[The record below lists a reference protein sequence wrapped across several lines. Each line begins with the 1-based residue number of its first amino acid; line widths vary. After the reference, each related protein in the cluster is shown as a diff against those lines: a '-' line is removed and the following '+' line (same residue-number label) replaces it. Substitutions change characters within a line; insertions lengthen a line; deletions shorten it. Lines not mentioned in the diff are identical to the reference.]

1 MKKILTF
8 IFTIF
13 LSLSFQ
19 VQSVEIEIITDKP
32 GTGKKIIQHSW
43 VQLEYTGSFE
53 NGKVFDTNIGK
64 DRPLVVQMSMKEVI
78 PGFEQGI
85 IGTTKGTKRKI
96 KIPAELAY
104 GKKGGGDIIPP
115 NTDLIFEFEVIDVL
129 DPSYK
134 SVSSD
139 ELIEMIENNAVALDI
154 RTEEEWDKTGVIK
167 GSFPET
173 AFDKNGKF
181 QVYVM
186 DKIRALAAAQ
196 SQNVNLIF
204 ISHDGETAS
213 MLANSF
219 SEDLGFTNV
228 SVLEGGIL
236 QWLKESIKLFSHK
249 KDY

>member
-1 MKKILTF
+1 
-8 IFTIF
+8 
-13 LSLSFQ
+13 
-19 VQSVEIEIITDKP
+19 
-32 GTGKKIIQHSW
+32 
-43 VQLEYTGSFE
+43 
-53 NGKVFDTNIGK
+53 
-64 DRPLVVQMSMKEVI
+64 MSMKEVI

-85 IGTTKGTKRKI
+85 MGTTKGTKRKI

-139 ELIEMIENNAVALDI
+139 ELIDMIENNAVALDI

-186 DKIRALAAAQ
+186 DKIRALAASQ
-196 SQNVNLIF
+196 SQDVNLIF

-228 SVLEGGIL
+228 SVLKGGIL
-236 QWLKESIKLFSHK
+236 QWLKEDRKLFSHK

>member
-139 ELIEMIENNAVALDI
+139 ELIDMIENNAVALDI

-186 DKIRALAAAQ
+186 DKIRALAASQ
-196 SQNVNLIF
+196 SQDVNLIF

-219 SEDLGFTNV
+219 SEDLGFTNI
-228 SVLEGGIL
+228 SVLKGGIKAW
-236 QWLKESIKLFSHK
+236 QSENKKLGSHK
-249 KDY
+249 

>member
-1 MKKILTF
+1 MKKILTL

-13 LSLSFQ
+13 LSSSFQ

-64 DRPLVVQMSMKEVI
+64 DRPLVVQMGMKEVI

-104 GKKGGGDIIPP
+104 GKKGGGDVIPP

-139 ELIEMIENNAVALDI
+139 ELIDMIENNAVALDI

-196 SQNVNLIF
+196 SQDINLIF

-219 SEDLGFTNV
+219 SEDLGFTNI
-228 SVLEGGIL
+228 SVLKGGIEAW
-236 QWLKESIKLFSHK
+236 QSENKKLGPHN
-249 KDY
+249 

>member
-8 IFTIF
+8 IITIF

-19 VQSVEIEIITDKP
+19 VHSIEIEIITDKP
-32 GTGKKIIQHSW
+32 GTGKKIIRHSW

-104 GKKGGGDIIPP
+104 GEKGGGDIIPP

-129 DPSYK
+129 DPLVVPIIPCSK
-134 SVSSD
+134 PGITSFMLICTTKGLSLPILVS
-139 ELIEMIENNAVALDI
+139 
-154 RTEEEWDKTGVIK
+154 KT
-167 GSFPET
+167 FPFSNEP
-173 AFDKNGKF
+173 
-181 QVYVM
+181 VY
-186 DKIRALAAAQ
+186 
-196 SQNVNLIF
+196 S
-204 ISHDGETAS
+204 S
-213 MLANSF
+213 
-219 SEDLGFTNV
+219 
-228 SVLEGGIL
+228 
-236 QWLKESIKLFSHK
+236 
-249 KDY
+249 

>member
-1 MKKILTF
+1 MKKYFLIVISLLICFKLTAA
-8 IFTIF
+8 
-13 LSLSFQ
+13 
-19 VQSVEIEIITDKP
+19 EIEIISDKP
-32 GTGKKIIQHSW
+32 GDGKKIIYHSW
-43 VQLEYTGSFE
+43 VQIEYTGSFE
-53 NGKVFDTNIGK
+53 NGDVFDTNIGK
-64 DRPLVVQMSMKEVI
+64 DRPLVVQMGMKEVI

-104 GKKGGGDIIPP
+104 GEKGGGDIIPP

-139 ELIEMIENNAVALDI
+139 ELIVMIENNAVALDI

-196 SQNVNLIF
+196 SQDVHLIF

-219 SEDLGFTNV
+219 SEDLGFTNI
-228 SVLEGGIL
+228 SVLKGGIKAW
-236 QWLKESIKLFSHK
+236 QSENKKLGSHK
-249 KDY
+249 

>member
-1 MKKILTF
+1 MKKIL
-8 IFTIF
+8 ILICTIF

-32 GTGKKIIQHSW
+32 GTGKKIIKHSW

-104 GKKGGGDIIPP
+104 GKKGGGEIIPP

-139 ELIEMIENNAVALDI
+139 ELIDMIENNAVALDI

-186 DKIRALAAAQ
+186 DKIRALAASQ
-196 SQNVNLIF
+196 SQDVNLIF

-236 QWLKESIKLFSHK
+236 QWLKESKKLFSHK